1 MKHLYIYLLFCL
13 LSCVTVSQVVYENMT
28 YSPLIKTITL
38 HKGVS
43 SLDEP
48 VIGLNT
54 SETLY
59 LEFDELIETTRRYE
73 YTLIHCNSDWTQSN
87 LTYDQYIEG
96 FETQPIENFENSF
109 NTLQRYVHYSQVIP
123 SEDMKLTKSGN
134 YIIKVF
140 PEGKPDNVVFTKRMY
155 VVEDKSDVELDVL
168 SSTLAPLLSTH
179 QEVNV
184 RVKGKNGS
192 FFSNPDEYMK
202 VVVIQNHN
210 DLATHQLKFRTM
222 VGDKVDYSYDE
233 SNQFEAR
240 NEFRYFDFTSLRRKS
255 QYVVGFDFVDNQN
268 QVYLREERLRNR
280 LPYSYDK
287 DLNGEFYIRNEYD
300 DNYSTTSDYAWVHFT
315 YPVDLNLE
323 GAYYVVG
330 QMNDWRAGAQSQMRY
345 ENGKYHLA
353 LYLKQGYYNYQIVF
367 RHNNENKLSTAQ
379 TEGNFSQTNN
389 KYAVL
394 VYYHNFADDYD
405 EIVGYQS
412 IEYNR

>member
-1 MKHLYIYLLFCL
+1 MKYFYIYFLLCL
-13 LSCVTVSQVVYENMT
+13 VSWGVYSQRVYENMT

-38 HKGVS
+38 HKGTS

-48 VIGLNT
+48 VISLNT
-54 SETLY
+54 RERLY

-87 LTYDQYIEG
+87 LTSDQYLEG

-109 NTLQRYVHYSQVIP
+109 NTLQRYVHYSQTIP

-140 PEGKPDNVVFTKRMY
+140 PEGKPDNVVFTKKMY
-155 VVEDKSDVELDVL
+155 VVDQQSDLEMEIQP
-168 SSTLAPLLSTH
+168 STLAPLLSTH

-184 RVKGKNGS
+184 RVKGKGGI
-192 FFSNPDEYMK
+192 FFSNPEQYMK
-202 VVVIQNHN
+202 VIVIQNHN
-210 DLATHQLKFRTM
+210 DLSAHQLKFRTII
-222 VGDKVDYSYDE
+222 GDKLDYSFYE
-233 SNQFEAR
+233 SNQFEAT
-240 NEFRYFDFTSLRRKS
+240 NEFRFFDFTSLRRKS
-255 QYVVGFDFVDNQN
+255 QYVIGFDFLNNQN
-268 QVYLREERLRNR
+268 QVYLKEERLRNH

-300 DNYSTTSDYAWVHFT
+300 NNYSTTSDYALVHFT

-323 GAYYVVG
+323 GAYYIVG
-330 QMNDWRAGAQSQMRY
+330 QMNDWRISTQSQMKF

-367 RHNNENKLSTAQ
+367 KHNNENKLSTTQ

-394 VYYHNFADDYD
+394 VYYHNFSDDYD
-405 EIVGYQS
+405 ALVGYHS
-412 IEYNR
+412 MEYNR